1 MGYSVIT
8 SSGSG
13 SWTVPSY
20 VHKVKIMMLGAGGGG
35 GGAAAYSDGTRFR
48 SGGGGGGGACVY
60 FELDVVPGSSIS
72 YVVGAKGSTGNGSAN
87 LGLVKGGR
95 GGDGGAT
102 SCTYKDITYSVEGGH
117 GGNAGIISDS
127 VASGGEGG
135 AGGSEGTY
143 SKYIW
148 KSGGYSGGGA
158 GSSGSGYGA
167 GSVGNS
173 SYGGGGGG
181 IYSSAYNMVK
191 DVYHN
196 SPLGGQGVNVDIVE
210 HYSLMDAYLGT
221 GGAGGTAGNRS
232 GNAAAI
238 AGGYGGDGVIII
250 QYGELHAITSGSS
263 TWSTPDGVFSLL
275 GVAIIGAGGGG
286 GGSIKSKSSNNTR
299 EGGGGGGGASVL
311 YSANTYPGKQY
322 PYSVGDGGSGG
333 RGISNLN
340 TDYIT
345 GNSGEDGGDTTFMGI
360 TMPGGKG
367 GGGGYKTQSGEGEGS
382 GGAGG
387 KKGFFI
393 STGAGIGD
401 PGGSGGAG
409 WSSGSEYGAG
419 SSVQDA
425 GGGGGGIGRMAY
437 NYASGSGFT
446 PNTPSSASLAASE
459 GGKNGQY
466 GTGGGGDSGFD
477 SSGRYG
483 VGGRGGNGLILIE
496 YPLAVDTVS
505 FTISSENGIVK
516 DPRIDYSERTSVTVP
531 VPIGATYSVIKEQ
544 DDSYNGKTG
553 EVEIRYDAGVI
564 YSIPVSSDKG
574 YGNPV
579 WTSKSGTI
587 SSSTT
592 ISVTYSKNIYSGTVY
607 LGIKYKKFR
616 IRSPSDYAG
625 EYESD
630 KEILY
635 YYGDYLDVD
644 WTGGTTVET
653 ISQYVQRVYTHQ
665 DTRSEEVEY
674 VSLPS
679 QTGGDGKTMDAQN
692 SNIFP
697 DPRRSPKS
705 DSYTEYYRARIGF
718 NANGGTL
725 AAGTS
730 SFTTDWDTSQDIY
743 ADLPSH
749 PTRTNYIF
757 KGWAINNSN
766 PDPKDDPD
774 VYPNES
780 GHYFHF
786 GDVILYAIWEGI
798 DCSVTV
804 IVRNYA
810 YKLPNFPLILGYWS
824 DENEEEKAN
833 TMEISPRG
841 TSTIPV
847 KYNGRIWGEISEEY
861 YDEPRP
867 DTVYESI
874 VWNKDNN
881 AISFPYQV
889 TTTDVKIYLHLY
901 PYNVTIKFYKN
912 DGTTDVYTY
921 KGGSDGNLY
930 VYDDIDFPKYSD
942 MNLGANSTDNTKV
955 CIGWSTDASAS
966 IPDYA
971 DGYNGYVVESTSP
984 GDVTVSL
991 YAVWGEVV
999 TVYFDPYNDSNS
1011 DTVYSI
1017 KTNPATGRLISTP
1030 PTPTP
1035 PDLDWAFSGWKC
1047 TQVSYFNTPRSS
1059 SEVAAYSFRGVG
1071 TELWFFGTY
1080 TQRKYYPVVFVDNLD
1095 SPASIAKC
1103 MKNEKPVLNWSD
1115 TIKTDDGKNF
1125 NPSAKSWQPYQSSQI
1140 FEIGYSEQVKLN
1152 KIINVFYR
1160 SGAPNY
1166 SDDKDDNI
1174 HMAVS
1179 CGEYGIIDLGD
1190 IQDIS
1195 DSYSAMLT
1203 TIPIAPFG
1211 YSGTFCMDRG
1221 VQRSLSV
1228 GIVRV
1233 SPVSPDDN
1241 STDSRR
1247 WSNSK
1252 WISMLRAM
1260 TDRWQMMT
1268 DGVRLFMYV
1277 PNGKAHN
1284 VVALNSKYSLTDG
1297 HINGGTTS
1305 VNAYI
1310 SQLPLSYSSD
1320 SVHKISLSM
1329 TFRVGTIYPK
1339 PPVIKM
1345 TAVTLKVGSK
1355 TKVIQY
1361 PSNSYSALPRC
1372 PAELLDESSQI
1383 FIAWRI
1389 DTSTTLVYPGD
1400 PFIVGSNAMTL
1411 TAYYIDYNAGDCDV
1425 YTTEGS
1431 TTYTVTVGSGKT
1443 HVTICAIGGGGA
1455 GARGTSIKSIKQS
1468 QSGVT
1473 VYPLTAGGAGGGS
1486 GYLHARRISVAEG
1499 DKLYIKLGRGGQS
1512 YSASGER
1519 TVVSF
1524 DDANGKVIVSAK
1536 EGAGGTSSTVGG
1548 TGGAGYKSGG
1558 AGGYPYISKKSDYP
1572 NDVKY
1577 INSIDGSGAPG
1588 TFGLGGANDQN
1599 WAGGIS
1605 YFWGGGGGGAAPP
1618 RVGKVEGMG
1627 GSGVKLKDSSR
1638 KMDGT
1643 FGGGGGG
1650 ASAVAGSFGK
1660 GGDGYVCLI
1669 WE

>member
-1 MGYSVIT
+1 MVMKIIT
-8 SSGSG
+8 SGSG
-13 SWTVPSY
+13 SWTVPSG
-20 VHKVKIMMLGAGGGG
+20 VKTVKVTM
-35 GGAAAYSDGTRFR
+35 
-48 SGGGGGGGACVY
+48 
-60 FELDVVPGSSIS
+60 
-72 YVVGAKGSTGNGSAN
+72 
-87 LGLVKGGR
+87 
-95 GGDGGAT
+95 
-102 SCTYKDITYSVEGGH
+102 
-117 GGNAGIISDS
+117 
-127 VASGGEGG
+127 
-135 AGGSEGTY
+135 
-143 SKYIW
+143 
-148 KSGGYSGGGA
+148 
-158 GSSGSGYGA
+158 
-167 GSVGNS
+167 
-173 SYGGGGGG
+173 
-181 IYSSAYNMVK
+181 
-191 DVYHN
+191 
-196 SPLGGQGVNVDIVE
+196 
-210 HYSLMDAYLGT
+210 
-221 GGAGGTAGNRS
+221 
-232 GNAAAI
+232 
-238 AGGYGGDGVIII
+238 
-250 QYGELHAITSGSS
+250 
-263 TWSTPDGVFSLL
+263 
-275 GVAIIGAGGGG
+275 IGAGGGG
-286 GGSIKSKSSNNTR
+286 GGSAKGSDQCY
-299 EGGGGGGGASVL
+299 EGGGGGGGACTQFTMEVSSGSS
-311 YSANTYPGKQY
+311 YSYTIGTGGNGGKGKTTAVQGGGIVGEAGGDGGATTFGSYYVNGGKPGTGGLVYGSTKNN
-322 PYSVGDGGSGG
+322 GKGGAGGSGG
-333 RGISNLN
+333 SSPSTI
-340 TDYIT
+340 
-345 GNSGEDGGDTTFMGI
+345 F
-360 TMPGGKG
+360 
-367 GGGGYKTQSGEGEGS
+367 S

-387 KKGFFI
+387 
-393 STGAGIGD
+393 AGGKD
-401 PGGSGGAG
+401 GSGYGHGGS
-409 WSSGSEYGAG
+409 
-419 SSVQDA
+419 VLNA
-425 GGGGGGIGRMAY
+425 GGGGGGIGDSTIY
-437 NYASGSGFT
+437 NYATNAGYSPHT
-446 PNTPSSASLAASE
+446 DSSANASAQE
-459 GGKNGQY
+459 GGKPGYY

-477 SSGRYG
+477 SGNYG
-483 VGGRGGNGLILIE
+483 VGGKGGDGLIILV
-496 YPLAVDTVS
+496 YSLAVDTVS
-505 FTISSENGIVK
+505 FTIKSTNGIAN
-516 DPRIDYSERTSVTVP
+516 DPRNNGSESTYLTVT

-553 EVEIRYDAGVI
+553 EVEIRYDAEVI
-564 YSIPVSSDKG
+564 YSIPVSSNKG

-592 ISVTYSKNIYSGTVY
+592 VSVTYSKVTYSGTVH
-607 LGIKYKKFR
+607 LGTKYAKFR
-616 IRSPSDYAG
+616 IIYPSSYAG
-625 EYESD
+625 EYTSD
-630 KEILY
+630 KVIEY
-635 YYGDYLDVD
+635 QYQDRVDVD
-644 WTGGTTVET
+644 WTGGTTIET
-653 ISQYVQRVYTHQ
+653 VSPYVQRVYTHQ

-697 DPRRSPKS
+697 DPRSSPKP
-705 DSYTEYYRARIGF
+705 DSYTEYYRVRINF
-718 NANGGTL
+718 DANGGTL

-730 SFTTDWDTSQDIY
+730 GFISEWSTSQDIY
-743 ADLPSH
+743 ADLPPH
-749 PTRTNYIF
+749 PTRTNYAF
-757 KGWAINNSN
+757 KGWSINNSN

-774 VYPNES
+774 VYPSES

-786 GDVILYAIWEGI
+786 GDVILYAIWG
-798 DCSVTV
+798 V
-804 IVRNYA
+804 
-810 YKLPNFPLILGYWS
+810 
-824 DENEEEKAN
+824 
-833 TMEISPRG
+833 
-841 TSTIPV
+841 
-847 KYNGRIWGEISEEY
+847 
-861 YDEPRP
+861 
-867 DTVYESI
+867 
-874 VWNKDNN
+874 
-881 AISFPYQV
+881 AI
-889 TTTDVKIYLHLY
+889 
-901 PYNVTIKFYKN
+901 
-912 DGTTDVYTY
+912 
-921 KGGSDGNLY
+921 
-930 VYDDIDFPKYSD
+930 
-942 MNLGANSTDNTKV
+942 
-955 CIGWSTDASAS
+955 
-966 IPDYA
+966 
-971 DGYNGYVVESTSP
+971 
-984 GDVTVSL
+984 
-991 YAVWGEVV
+991 

-1017 KTNPATGRLISTP
+1017 KTDPVTDRLISTP

-1035 PDLDWAFSGWKC
+1035 LDLDWAFSGWKC

-1115 TIKTDDGKNF
+1115 TIKTDNGENF
-1125 NPSAKSWQPYQSSQI
+1125 NPSTKSWQPYQSSQI
-1140 FEIGYSEQVKLN
+1140 FEIGYSGQVKLN

-1160 SGAPNY
+1160 SGAPIY
-1166 SDDKDDNI
+1166 SDDNI
-1174 HMAVS
+1174 HMAIS

-1233 SPVSPDDN
+1233 SPASPDDS
-1241 STDSRR
+1241 STDSKR

-1277 PNGKAHN
+1277 PKEKAHN
-1284 VVALNSKYSLTDG
+1284 VVALDSKYSLDTDG
-1297 HINGGTTS
+1297 SINGGMTS

-1339 PPVIKM
+1339 PPVIEM

-1558 AGGYPYISKKSDYP
+1558 AGGYPYVSKKSDYP

>member
-1 MGYSVIT
+1 M
-8 SSGSG
+8 
-13 SWTVPSY
+13 
-20 VHKVKIMMLGAGGGG
+20 
-35 GGAAAYSDGTRFR
+35 
-48 SGGGGGGGACVY
+48 
-60 FELDVVPGSSIS
+60 
-72 YVVGAKGSTGNGSAN
+72 
-87 LGLVKGGR
+87 
-95 GGDGGAT
+95 
-102 SCTYKDITYSVEGGH
+102 
-117 GGNAGIISDS
+117 
-127 VASGGEGG
+127 
-135 AGGSEGTY
+135 
-143 SKYIW
+143 
-148 KSGGYSGGGA
+148 
-158 GSSGSGYGA
+158 
-167 GSVGNS
+167 
-173 SYGGGGGG
+173 
-181 IYSSAYNMVK
+181 
-191 DVYHN
+191 
-196 SPLGGQGVNVDIVE
+196 
-210 HYSLMDAYLGT
+210 
-221 GGAGGTAGNRS
+221 
-232 GNAAAI
+232 
-238 AGGYGGDGVIII
+238 
-250 QYGELHAITSGSS
+250 
-263 TWSTPDGVFSLL
+263 
-275 GVAIIGAGGGG
+275 
-286 GGSIKSKSSNNTR
+286 
-299 EGGGGGGGASVL
+299 
-311 YSANTYPGKQY
+311 
-322 PYSVGDGGSGG
+322 
-333 RGISNLN
+333 
-340 TDYIT
+340 
-345 GNSGEDGGDTTFMGI
+345 
-360 TMPGGKG
+360 
-367 GGGGYKTQSGEGEGS
+367 
-382 GGAGG
+382 
-387 KKGFFI
+387 
-393 STGAGIGD
+393 
-401 PGGSGGAG
+401 
-409 WSSGSEYGAG
+409 
-419 SSVQDA
+419 
-425 GGGGGGIGRMAY
+425 
-437 NYASGSGFT
+437 
-446 PNTPSSASLAASE
+446 
-459 GGKNGQY
+459 
-466 GTGGGGDSGFD
+466 
-477 SSGRYG
+477 
-483 VGGRGGNGLILIE
+483 
-496 YPLAVDTVS
+496 DTVS

-516 DPRIDYSERTSVTVP
+516 DPRIDNSERTSVTVS

-553 EVEIRYDAGVI
+553 EVEIRYDAEVI

-607 LGIKYKKFR
+607 LGINYKKFR
-616 IRSPSDYAG
+616 IRSPSNYAG

-644 WTGGTTVET
+644 WTGGTTIET
-653 ISQYVQRVYTHQ
+653 VSPYVQRVYTHPN
-665 DTRSEEVEY
+665 TNVEEVEY

-697 DPRRSPKS
+697 DPRKSPKPT
-705 DSYTEYYRARIGF
+705 SYTEYYRAAVSF

-730 SFTTDWDTSQDIY
+730 NFTTDWNTSQDIY

-810 YKLPNFPLILGYWS
+810 YKLQNFPLIYGYWS
-824 DENEEEKAN
+824 NENEGEKAN
-833 TMEISPRG
+833 QMEISPRG

-847 KYNGRIWGEISEEY
+847 KYNGRIWGEISNKYNGEL
-861 YDEPRP
+861 RP

-874 VWNKDNN
+874 VWDKDGK
-881 AISFPYQV
+881 AISFPYRV
-889 TTTDVKIYLHLY
+889 TTTDVKIYLVLY

-930 VYDDIDFPKYSD
+930 VYDGIDFPKYSD

-1017 KTNPATGRLISTP
+1017 KTDPATGRLISTP

-1059 SEVAAYSFRGVG
+1059 SEVAGYSFRGVG
-1071 TELWFFGTY
+1071 TELWFFGIY

-1115 TIKTDDGKNF
+1115 TIKTDDGENF

-1152 KIINVFYR
+1152 KIINVFYC

-1166 SDDKDDNI
+1166 SDDNI

-1233 SPVSPDDN
+1233 SPVSPDDS
-1241 STDSRR
+1241 STDSKR

-1277 PNGKAHN
+1277 PKEKAHN
-1284 VVALNSKYSLTDG
+1284 VVALDSKYSLTDG

-1372 PAELLDESSQI
+1372 PAGMLDESVQI
-1383 FIAWRI
+1383 FYAWKV
-1389 DTSTTLVYPGD
+1389 STTPTIQMYPGD
-1400 PFIVGSNAMTL
+1400 AFFVGLDAMTL
-1411 TAYYIDYNAGDCDV
+1411 TALYTDLKSKDCDL
-1425 YTTEGS
+1425 YTSES
-1431 TTYTVTVGSGKT
+1431 AMTYTVDAKSGKT
-1443 HVTICAIGGGGA
+1443 HVTICAVGGGGA
-1455 GARGTSIKSIKQS
+1455 GAVGTILKTISVHVHGAYIN
-1468 QSGVT
+1468 
-1473 VYPLTAGGAGGGS
+1473 PLNAGGGGGGS
-1486 GYLHARRISVAEG
+1486 GYLSSRKIPISEG
-1499 DKLYIKLGRGGQS
+1499 DKLYIELGKGGQTK
-1512 YSASGER
+1512 SASGGKTSVYLGE
-1519 TVVSF
+1519 T
-1524 DDANGKVIVSAK
+1524 NGKLIVYADG
-1536 EGAGGTSSTVGG
+1536 GAGGKSGKTGG
-1548 TGGAGYKSGG
+1548 SGGAGFKSGG
-1558 AGGYPYISKKSDYP
+1558 AGGYPFVSKESDYP
-1572 NDVKY
+1572 DKVK
-1577 INSIDGSGAPG
+1577 IIASMDGDGAPEAY
-1588 TFGLGGANDQN
+1588 GLGGASSTYD
-1599 WAGGIS
+1599 AASVHYIRGGA
-1605 YFWGGGGGGAAPP
+1605 GGGGAPP
-1618 RVGKVEGMG
+1618 RVGTAEGMG
-1627 GSGVKLKDSSR
+1627 GSGLELKDSSR
-1638 KMDGT
+1638 SVDGT
-1643 FGGGGGG
+1643 LGGGGGG
-1650 ASAVAGSFGK
+1650 TWGTGDGFGK
-1660 GGDGYVCLI
+1660 GGDGYVCLF

>member
-1 MGYSVIT
+1 MVMKIIT
-8 SSGSG
+8 SGSG
-13 SWTVPSY
+13 SWTVPNG
-20 VHKVKIMMLGAGGGG
+20 VTTLKVTL
-35 GGAAAYSDGTRFR
+35 
-48 SGGGGGGGACVY
+48 
-60 FELDVVPGSSIS
+60 
-72 YVVGAKGSTGNGSAN
+72 
-87 LGLVKGGR
+87 
-95 GGDGGAT
+95 
-102 SCTYKDITYSVEGGH
+102 
-117 GGNAGIISDS
+117 
-127 VASGGEGG
+127 
-135 AGGSEGTY
+135 
-143 SKYIW
+143 
-148 KSGGYSGGGA
+148 
-158 GSSGSGYGA
+158 
-167 GSVGNS
+167 
-173 SYGGGGGG
+173 
-181 IYSSAYNMVK
+181 
-191 DVYHN
+191 
-196 SPLGGQGVNVDIVE
+196 
-210 HYSLMDAYLGT
+210 
-221 GGAGGTAGNRS
+221 
-232 GNAAAI
+232 
-238 AGGYGGDGVIII
+238 
-250 QYGELHAITSGSS
+250 
-263 TWSTPDGVFSLL
+263 
-275 GVAIIGAGGGG
+275 IGAGGGG
-286 GGSIKSKSSNNTR
+286 GGSAKGSDQCY
-299 EGGGGGGGASVL
+299 EGGGGGGGACTQFTMEVSSGSS
-311 YSANTYPGKQY
+311 YSYTIGTGGNGGKGKTTAVQGGGIVGEAGGDGGATTFGSYYVNGGKPGTGGLVYGSTKNN
-322 PYSVGDGGSGG
+322 GKGGAGGSGG
-333 RGISNLN
+333 SSPSTI
-340 TDYIT
+340 
-345 GNSGEDGGDTTFMGI
+345 F
-360 TMPGGKG
+360 
-367 GGGGYKTQSGEGEGS
+367 S

-387 KKGFFI
+387 
-393 STGAGIGD
+393 AGGKD
-401 PGGSGGAG
+401 GSGYGHGGS
-409 WSSGSEYGAG
+409 
-419 SSVQDA
+419 VLNA
-425 GGGGGGIGRMAY
+425 GGGGGGIGDSTIY
-437 NYASGSGFT
+437 NYATNAGYSPHT
-446 PNTPSSASLAASE
+446 DSSANASAQE
-459 GGKNGQY
+459 GGKPGHY

-477 SSGRYG
+477 SGNYG
-483 VGGRGGNGLILIE
+483 VGGKGGDGLIILQ
-496 YPLAVDTVS
+496 YSLAVDTVS
-505 FTISSENGIVK
+505 FTIKSTNGIAK
-516 DPRIDYSERTSVTVP
+516 DPRNNNSESTYLTVT
-531 VPIGATYSVIKEQ
+531 VPIGARYSVIKEQ

-553 EVEIRYDAGVI
+553 EVEIRYDTEVI

-607 LGIKYKKFR
+607 LGINYKKFR

-635 YYGDYLDVD
+635 YYGDYLDID
-644 WTGGTTVET
+644 WTGGTTIET
-653 ISQYVQRVYTHQ
+653 VSPYVQRVYTHP

-697 DPRRSPKS
+697 DPRKSPKPT
-705 DSYTEYYRARIGF
+705 SYTEYYRAAVSF

-730 SFTTDWDTSQDIY
+730 NFTTDWNTSQDIY

-766 PDPKDDPD
+766 PDSEDDPD

-786 GDVILYAIWEGI
+786 GIVNLYAIWEGI
-798 DCSVTV
+798 DCPVTV

-810 YKLPNFPLILGYWS
+810 YKLQNFPLIYGYWS
-824 DENEEEKAN
+824 KENGGEKAN
-833 TMEISPRG
+833 QMEIAPRG

-847 KYNGRIWGEISEEY
+847 KYSGSIWGEISEEY

-874 VWNKDNN
+874 VWDKDGK

-889 TTTDVKIYLHLY
+889 TTTDVKIYLQLY

-1059 SEVAAYSFRGVG
+1059 SEVAGYSFRGVG
-1071 TELWFFGTY
+1071 TELWFFGIY
-1080 TQRKYYPVVFVDNLD
+1080 TQRKYYPVVFVDNFD

-1115 TIKTDDGKNF
+1115 TIKTDNGENF

-1140 FEIGYSEQVKLN
+1140 FEAGYSEQVKLN

-1160 SGAPNY
+1160 SGAPIY
-1166 SDDKDDNI
+1166 SDDNI
-1174 HMAVS
+1174 HMAIS

-1241 STDSRR
+1241 STDSRK

-1277 PNGKAHN
+1277 PKGKAHN

-1297 HINGGTTS
+1297 HINGGMTS

-1339 PPVIKM
+1339 PPVIEM

-1355 TKVIQY
+1355 TKVIRY

>member
-1 MGYSVIT
+1 MGYIVIT

-35 GGAAAYSDGTRFR
+35 GGAAALTDNTSFN
-48 SGGGGGGGACVY
+48 SGGGGGGGASVY
-60 FELDVVPGSSIS
+60 FEWDVTPGSSIS
-72 YVVGAKGSTGNGSAN
+72 YVIGSGGTGGS
-87 LGLVKGGR
+87 GLVGGSP
-95 GGDGGAT
+95 GPVSGSNGKDGGAT
-102 SCTYKDITYSVEGGH
+102 SCTYKGTTYSAEGGR
-117 GGNAGIISDS
+117 GGGGATALSG
-127 VASGGEGG
+127 SGGSGG
-135 AGGSEGTY
+135 AGGAGASESTY
-143 SKYIW
+143 SKYNW

-167 GSVGNS
+167 GSVGNGS
-173 SYGGGGGG
+173 CGGGGGG

-191 DVYHN
+191 DVYHK
-196 SPLGGQGVNVDIVE
+196 SPLGGQGVRIDIE
-210 HYSLMDAYLGT
+210 GDAHYQFMDGYLGT
-221 GGAGGTAGNRS
+221 GGAGGPAGFKS
-232 GNAAAI
+232 GNITAI
-238 AGGYGGDGVIII
+238 AGGDGGNGVIII
-250 QYGELHAITSGSS
+250 QYSELHAIKSGSG
-263 TWSTPDGVFSLL
+263 TWSTPDGVFRLL
-275 GVAIIGAGGGG
+275 NVAIIGAGGGG
-286 GGSIKSKSSNNTR
+286 GGSIKSKSSDNTR
-299 EGGGGGGGASVL
+299 EGGGGGGGGSVL
-311 YSANTYPGKQY
+311 YSANTYPGKSWS
-322 PYSVGDGGSGG
+322 YSVGSGGSGG

-345 GNSGEDGGDTTFMGI
+345 GNPGGDGGETTFMGN
-360 TMPGGKG
+360 TMSGGKG
-367 GGGGYKTQSGEGEGS
+367 GGAGYKTQSGEGEGS

-387 KKGFFI
+387 AANSSLG
-393 STGAGIGD
+393 SPS

-409 WSSGSEYGAG
+409 WRSGSGYGAG
-419 SSVQDA
+419 SSVQNA
-425 GGGGGGIGRMAY
+425 GGGGGGIGNAAAH
-437 NYASGSGFT
+437 NFASGEGYT
-446 PNTPSSASLAASE
+446 PNTPSSTSIDASD

-477 SSGRYG
+477 SSGKYG
-483 VGGRGGNGLILIE
+483 VGGRGGDGLILIE

-505 FTISSENGIVK
+505 FTIKSTNGIAN
-516 DPRIDYSERTSVTVP
+516 DPRNNGSESTYLTVTA
-531 VPIGATYSVIKEQ
+531 PIGATYAVVDEYDTPQGGRDGYVKVTYDEQ
-544 DDSYNGKTG
+544 T
-553 EVEIRYDAGVI
+553 I
-564 YSIPVSSDKG
+564 YMIPVSSNIG
-574 YGNPV
+574 YGNPD

-592 ISVTYSKNIYSGTVY
+592 VSVTYSKVTYSGTVH
-607 LGIKYKKFR
+607 LGTKYAKFR
-616 IRSPSDYAG
+616 IIYPSSYAG
-625 EYESD
+625 EYTSD
-630 KEILY
+630 KVIEY
-635 YYGDYLDVD
+635 QYQDRVDVD
-644 WTGGTTVET
+644 WTGGTTIET
-653 ISQYVQRVYTHQ
+653 VSPYVQRVYTHP
-665 DTRSEEVEY
+665 DTSIEEAY
-674 VSLPS
+674 YSPLYS
-679 QTGGDGKTMDAQN
+679 QTEGDGKYMDAF
-692 SNIFP
+692 SCDIYP
-697 DPRRSPKS
+697 YPRESPKPT
-705 DSYTEYYRARIGF
+705 SYTEYYRAAVSF

-847 KYNGRIWGEISEEY
+847 KYNGRIWGEISDEY

-942 MNLGANSTDNTKV
+942 MNLGPNSTDNTKV

-1035 PDLDWAFSGWKC
+1035 LDLDWAFSGWKC

-1071 TELWFFGTY
+1071 TELWFFGIY
-1080 TQRKYYPVVFVDNLD
+1080 TQHKYYPVVFVDNLD

-1115 TIKTDDGKNF
+1115 TIKTDNGENF

-1140 FEIGYSEQVKLN
+1140 FEIGYSKQVKLN

-1160 SGAPNY
+1160 SGAPIY
-1166 SDDKDDNI
+1166 SDDNI
-1174 HMAVS
+1174 HMAIS

-1203 TIPIAPFG
+1203 TISIAPFG

-1233 SPVSPDDN
+1233 SPVSPDDH

-1252 WISMLRAM
+1252 WISMLKAM

-1277 PNGKAHN
+1277 PKEKAHN
-1284 VVALNSKYSLTDG
+1284 VVALDSKYSLDTDG
-1297 HINGGTTS
+1297 SINGGMTS

>member
-1 MGYSVIT
+1 MGRVVFT
-8 SSGSG
+8 SGSG
-13 SWTVPSY
+13 EWTTPS
-20 VHKVKIMMLGAGGGG
+20 
-35 GGAAAYSDGTRFR
+35 
-48 SGGGGGGGACVY
+48 
-60 FELDVVPGSSIS
+60 
-72 YVVGAKGSTGNGSAN
+72 
-87 LGLVKGGR
+87 
-95 GGDGGAT
+95 
-102 SCTYKDITYSVEGGH
+102 
-117 GGNAGIISDS
+117 
-127 VASGGEGG
+127 
-135 AGGSEGTY
+135 GTY
-143 SKYIW
+143 DLT
-148 KSGGYSGGGA
+148 
-158 GSSGSGYGA
+158 
-167 GSVGNS
+167 VT
-173 SYGGGGGG
+173 
-181 IYSSAYNMVK
+181 
-191 DVYHN
+191 
-196 SPLGGQGVNVDIVE
+196 L
-210 HYSLMDAYLGT
+210 
-221 GGAGGTAGNRS
+221 
-232 GNAAAI
+232 
-238 AGGYGGDGVIII
+238 
-250 QYGELHAITSGSS
+250 
-263 TWSTPDGVFSLL
+263 
-275 GVAIIGAGGGG
+275 IGAGGGG
-286 GGSIKSKSSNNTR
+286 GGSAIR
-299 EGGGGGGGASVL
+299 EANKVVGGGGGGGGACTKFSITT
-311 YSANTYPGKQY
+311 SPGLTWS
-322 PYSVGDGGSGG
+322 YSVGVGGSGG
-333 RGISNLN
+333 TAAAN
-340 TDYIT
+340 
-345 GNSGEDGGDTTFMGI
+345 DGGNGAVVGNPGSNGGETLFGI
-360 TMPGGKG
+360 YKVSGGSPGSGGAEALPIIHDAIGGEGGKG
-367 GGGGYKTQSGEGEGS
+367 GKSPSTIYD
-382 GGAGG
+382 GG
-387 KKGFFI
+387 KGGNLGKAGVGL
-393 STGAGIGD
+393 GAAI
-401 PGGSGGAG
+401 PTSGTYP
-409 WSSGSEYGAG
+409 SE
-419 SSVQDA
+419 A
-425 GGGGGGIGRMAY
+425 GGGGGGLG
-437 NYASGSGFT
+437 
-446 PNTPSSASLAASE
+446 SSANTIYSYVKNLGYEPKTYAPTSNSGAE
-459 GGKNGQY
+459 GGKPGSY
-466 GTGGGGDSGFD
+466 GTGGCGAQGYMN
-477 SSGRYG
+477 GRYG
-483 VGGRGGNGLILIE
+483 TGGKGGDGLIVIE
-496 YPLAVDTVS
+496 YEPIESVRFTVRP
-505 FTISSENGIVK
+505 TNCQV
-516 DPRIDYSERTSVTVP
+516 
-531 VPIGATYSVIKEQ
+531 
-544 DDSYNGKTG
+544 G
-553 EVEIRYDAGVI
+553 E
-564 YSIPVSSDKG
+564 
-574 YGNPV
+574 
-579 WTSKSGTI
+579 SGTI
-587 SSSTT
+587 ASTRDVVLDVPKGTEYTVSSVTGQDDIRYKIAISHPTVSYFEDIYVLAMEGYEVEPISPSSATLNSNTVLNVNGYLATYTGTIYKNKYPNFKVNLRYSGFVEYTSNSTSFSYKMGDRIDVDWGPGYAT
-592 ISVTYSKNIYSGTVY
+592 YEVEDQYHRRKNIHGGTNKQSIKYYKKTQFDIEISDSGDANNLMGYNCVVNPDPKDPPLSSVVDEYRVSVTY
-607 LGIKYKKFR
+607 
-616 IRSPSDYAG
+616 
-625 EYESD
+625 
-630 KEILY
+630 
-635 YYGDYLDVD
+635 
-644 WTGGTTVET
+644 
-653 ISQYVQRVYTHQ
+653 
-665 DTRSEEVEY
+665 
-674 VSLPS
+674 
-679 QTGGDGKTMDAQN
+679 
-692 SNIFP
+692 
-697 DPRRSPKS
+697 DP
-705 DSYTEYYRARIGF
+705 
-718 NANGGTL
+718 NGGTL
-725 AAGTS
+725 PSGTNIVNTEWS
-730 SFTTDWDTSQDIY
+730 TSEYVSIE
-743 ADLPSH
+743 LPPH
-749 PTRTNYIF
+749 PVKNNYIF
-757 KGWAINNSN
+757 KGWIKDNST
-766 PDPKDDPD
+766 PTAEDDPD
-774 VYPNES
+774 IYPWES
-780 GHYFHF
+780 HHSFRYGMNRM
-786 GDVILYAIWEGI
+786 YAIWEGI

-841 TSTIPV
+841 TSKIPV
-847 KYNGRIWGEISEEY
+847 KYNGRIWGEISNKYNGEL
-861 YDEPRP
+861 RP

-874 VWNKDNN
+874 VWDKDGK

-889 TTTDVKIYLHLY
+889 TTTDVKIYLQLY

-1059 SEVAAYSFRGVG
+1059 SEVAGYSFRGVG
-1071 TELWFFGTY
+1071 TELWFFGIY
-1080 TQRKYYPVVFVDNLD
+1080 TQRKYYPVVFVDNFD

-1115 TIKTDDGKNF
+1115 TIKTDNGENF

-1140 FEIGYSEQVKLN
+1140 FEAGYSEQVKLN

-1160 SGAPNY
+1160 SGAPIY
-1166 SDDKDDNI
+1166 SDDNI
-1174 HMAVS
+1174 HMAIS

-1241 STDSRR
+1241 STDSRK

-1277 PNGKAHN
+1277 PKGKAHN

-1297 HINGGTTS
+1297 HINGGMTS

-1339 PPVIKM
+1339 PPVIEM

-1355 TKVIQY
+1355 TKVIRY

>member
-1 MGYSVIT
+1 MGYKVIT

-48 SGGGGGGGACVY
+48 SGGGGGGGACVH
-60 FELDVVPGSSIS
+60 FELDVAPGSSIS
-72 YVVGAKGSTGNGSAN
+72 YVVGAKGSGGNYSVN
-87 LGLVKGGR
+87 SGLVKGGR
-95 GGDGGAT
+95 GRDGGTT
-102 SCTYKDITYSVEGGH
+102 SCTYNGITYSVEGGR
-117 GGNAGIISDS
+117 GGNAGVISDDGI
-127 VASGGEGG
+127 SGGEGG

-143 SKYIW
+143 SKYSW

-173 SYGGGGGG
+173 SCGGGGGG
-181 IYSSAYNMVK
+181 IYSNAYNMVK
-191 DVYHN
+191 DAYHK
-196 SPLGGQGVNVDIVE
+196 SPLGGQGIIADVE
-210 HYSLMDAYLGT
+210 SDTYYGFMDGYLGT
-221 GGAGGTAGNRS
+221 GGAGGTAGLRS
-232 GNAAAI
+232 GNVTAV
-238 AGGYGGDGVIII
+238 AGGDGGNGVIII
-250 QYGELHAITSGSS
+250 QYSELHAIKSGSG
-263 TWSTPDGVFSLL
+263 TWSTPSGVFRLL
-275 GVAIIGAGGGG
+275 NVAIIGAGGGG
-286 GGSIKSKSSNNTR
+286 GGSIKSKSSDNTR
-299 EGGGGGGGASVL
+299 EGGGGGGGGSVL
-311 YSANTYPGKQY
+311 YSANTYPGKSWS
-322 PYSVGDGGSGG
+322 YSVGSGGSGG

-345 GNSGEDGGDTTFMGI
+345 GNPGGDGGDTKFMDN
-360 TMPGGKG
+360 TMSGGKG
-367 GGGGYKTQSGEGEGS
+367 GGAGYKTQSGEGDGS

-387 KKGFFI
+387 AANSSLGFP
-393 STGAGIGD
+393 S

-409 WSSGSEYGAG
+409 WSSGSGYGAG
-419 SSVQDA
+419 SSVQNA
-425 GGGGGGIGRMAY
+425 GGGGGGIGSAAAH
-437 NYASGSGFT
+437 NFASGEGYT
-446 PNTPSSASLAASE
+446 PNTPSSTSIDASE
-459 GGKNGQY
+459 GGKPGHY

-477 SSGRYG
+477 SSGKYG
-483 VGGRGGNGLILIE
+483 VGGRGGDGLILIE

-505 FTISSENGIVK
+505 FTIKSTNGIAN
-516 DPRIDYSERTSVTVP
+516 DPRNNGSESTYLTVT
-531 VPIGATYSVIKEQ
+531 VPIGATYAVVDE
-544 DDSYNGKTG
+544 
-553 EVEIRYDAGVI
+553 YDTSQGGRAGYVKVTYDGQTI
-564 YSIPVSSDKG
+564 YMIPVSSNIG

-592 ISVTYSKNIYSGTVY
+592 VSVTYSKVTYSGTVH
-607 LGIKYKKFR
+607 LGTKYAKFR
-616 IRSPSDYAG
+616 IIYPSSYAG
-625 EYESD
+625 EYTSD
-630 KEILY
+630 KVIEY
-635 YYGDYLDVD
+635 QYQDRVDVD
-644 WTGGTTVET
+644 WTGGTTIET
-653 ISQYVQRVYTHQ
+653 VSPYVQRVYTHPN
-665 DTRSEEVEY
+665 TNVEEAY
-674 VSLPS
+674 YSPLYS
-679 QTGGDGKTMDAQN
+679 QTEGDGKYMDAF
-692 SNIFP
+692 SCDIYP
-697 DPRRSPKS
+697 YPRESPKPT
-705 DSYTEYYRARIGF
+705 SYTEYYRARINF
-718 NANGGTL
+718 DANGGTL

-730 SFTTDWDTSQDIY
+730 GFISEWSPSQDIY
-743 ADLPSH
+743 VDLPSH
-749 PTRTNYIF
+749 PTRTNYAF
-757 KGWAINNSN
+757 KGWSINNNN

-774 VYPNES
+774 VYPSES
-780 GHYFHF
+780 GHYIHF
-786 GDVILYAIWEGI
+786 GDVILYAIWGQ
-798 DCSVTV
+798 
-804 IVRNYA
+804 
-810 YKLPNFPLILGYWS
+810 
-824 DENEEEKAN
+824 
-833 TMEISPRG
+833 
-841 TSTIPV
+841 
-847 KYNGRIWGEISEEY
+847 
-861 YDEPRP
+861 
-867 DTVYESI
+867 
-874 VWNKDNN
+874 
-881 AISFPYQV
+881 AI
-889 TTTDVKIYLHLY
+889 
-901 PYNVTIKFYKN
+901 
-912 DGTTDVYTY
+912 
-921 KGGSDGNLY
+921 
-930 VYDDIDFPKYSD
+930 
-942 MNLGANSTDNTKV
+942 
-955 CIGWSTDASAS
+955 
-966 IPDYA
+966 
-971 DGYNGYVVESTSP
+971 
-984 GDVTVSL
+984 
-991 YAVWGEVV
+991 

-1017 KTNPATGRLISTP
+1017 KTDPVTDRLISTP

-1035 PDLDWAFSGWKC
+1035 LDLDWAFSGWKC

-1115 TIKTDDGKNF
+1115 TIKTDDGENF
-1125 NPSAKSWQPYQSSQI
+1125 DPSAKSWQPYQSSQI
-1140 FEIGYSEQVKLN
+1140 FEAGYSEQVKLN

-1166 SDDKDDNI
+1166 SDDNI

-1277 PNGKAHN
+1277 PKEKAHN
-1284 VVALNSKYSLTDG
+1284 VVALDSKYSLDADG
-1297 HINGGTTS
+1297 FINGGMTS

-1339 PPVIKM
+1339 PPVIEM

-1355 TKVIQY
+1355 TKVIRY

>member
-1 MGYSVIT
+1 MVMKIIT
-8 SSGSG
+8 SGSG
-13 SWTVPSY
+13 SWTVPSG
-20 VHKVKIMMLGAGGGG
+20 VKTVKVTM
-35 GGAAAYSDGTRFR
+35 
-48 SGGGGGGGACVY
+48 
-60 FELDVVPGSSIS
+60 
-72 YVVGAKGSTGNGSAN
+72 
-87 LGLVKGGR
+87 
-95 GGDGGAT
+95 
-102 SCTYKDITYSVEGGH
+102 
-117 GGNAGIISDS
+117 
-127 VASGGEGG
+127 
-135 AGGSEGTY
+135 
-143 SKYIW
+143 
-148 KSGGYSGGGA
+148 
-158 GSSGSGYGA
+158 
-167 GSVGNS
+167 
-173 SYGGGGGG
+173 
-181 IYSSAYNMVK
+181 
-191 DVYHN
+191 
-196 SPLGGQGVNVDIVE
+196 
-210 HYSLMDAYLGT
+210 
-221 GGAGGTAGNRS
+221 
-232 GNAAAI
+232 
-238 AGGYGGDGVIII
+238 
-250 QYGELHAITSGSS
+250 
-263 TWSTPDGVFSLL
+263 
-275 GVAIIGAGGGG
+275 IGAGGGG
-286 GGSIKSKSSNNTR
+286 GGSAKGSDQCY
-299 EGGGGGGGASVL
+299 EGGGGGGGACTQFTMEVSSGSS
-311 YSANTYPGKQY
+311 YSYTIGTGGNGGKGKTTAVQGGGIVGEPG
-322 PYSVGDGGSGG
+322 GDGGATTFGSYYVNGGKPGTGGLVYGSTKNNGKGGAGGSGG
-333 RGISNLN
+333 SSPSTI
-340 TDYIT
+340 
-345 GNSGEDGGDTTFMGI
+345 F
-360 TMPGGKG
+360 
-367 GGGGYKTQSGEGEGS
+367 S

-387 KKGFFI
+387 
-393 STGAGIGD
+393 AGGKD
-401 PGGSGGAG
+401 GSGYGHGGS
-409 WSSGSEYGAG
+409 
-419 SSVQDA
+419 VLNA
-425 GGGGGGIGRMAY
+425 GGGGGGIGDSTIY
-437 NYASGSGFT
+437 NYATNAGYSPHT
-446 PNTPSSASLAASE
+446 DSSANASAQE
-459 GGKNGQY
+459 GGKPGHY

-477 SSGRYG
+477 SGNYG
-483 VGGRGGNGLILIE
+483 VGGKGGDGLIILQ
-496 YPLAVDTVS
+496 YSLAVDTVS
-505 FTISSENGIVK
+505 FTIKSTNGIAK
-516 DPRIDYSERTSVTVP
+516 DPRNNNSESTYLTVT
-531 VPIGATYSVIKEQ
+531 VPIGARYSVIKEQ

-553 EVEIRYDAGVI
+553 EVEIRYDTEVI

-607 LGIKYKKFR
+607 LGINYKKFR

-635 YYGDYLDVD
+635 YYGDHLDVD
-644 WTGGTTVET
+644 WTGGTTIET
-653 ISQYVQRVYTHQ
+653 VSPYVQRVYTHP

-697 DPRRSPKS
+697 DPRKSPKPT
-705 DSYTEYYRARIGF
+705 SYTEYYRAAVSF

-730 SFTTDWDTSQDIY
+730 NFTTDWNTSQYIS
-743 ADLPSH
+743 ADLPSN

-766 PDPKDDPD
+766 PDSEDDPD
-774 VYPNES
+774 VYPGES
-780 GHYFHF
+780 THSFYF
-786 GDVILYAIWEGI
+786 GIVNLYAIWEGI
-798 DCSVTV
+798 DCPVTV

-810 YKLPNFPLILGYWS
+810 YKLQNFPLIYGYWS
-824 DENEEEKAN
+824 KENGGEKAN
-833 TMEISPRG
+833 QMEIAPRG
-841 TSTIPV
+841 TSIIPV
-847 KYNGRIWGEISEEY
+847 KYSGSIWGEISEEY

-867 DTVYESI
+867 DTVYKSI

-1035 PDLDWAFSGWKC
+1035 LDLDWAFGGWKC

-1071 TELWFFGTY
+1071 TELWFFGVY
-1080 TQRKYYPVVFVDNLD
+1080 TQRKYYPVVFVDKLN

-1140 FEIGYSEQVKLN
+1140 FEAGYSKQVKLN
-1152 KIINVFYR
+1152 KIINVFYC

-1166 SDDKDDNI
+1166 SDDNI

-1241 STDSRR
+1241 NKDSRR

-1277 PNGKAHN
+1277 PKGKAHN

-1320 SVHKISLSM
+1320 SVHKISLSI

-1455 GARGTSIKSIKQS
+1455 GARGTSIKSIEQS

-1473 VYPLTAGGAGGGS
+1473 IYPLTAGGAGGGS

>member
-1 MGYSVIT
+1 MGYEVIT

-35 GGAAAYSDGTRFR
+35 GGAAALTDNSAFN
-48 SGGGGGGGACVY
+48 SGGGGGGGASVY
-60 FELDVVPGSSIS
+60 FEWDVTPGSSIS
-72 YVVGAKGSTGNGSAN
+72 YVIGSGGAGGSGLVGSAPGPVSGSN
-87 LGLVKGGR
+87 GK
-95 GGDGGAT
+95 DGGAT
-102 SCTYKDITYSVEGGH
+102 SCTYKGTTYSAEGGR
-117 GGNAGIISDS
+117 GG
-127 VASGGEGG
+127 GGATALSRGGGSGG
-135 AGGSEGTY
+135 AGGAGASESTY
-143 SKYIW
+143 SKCNW

-167 GSVGNS
+167 GSVRNGS
-173 SYGGGGGG
+173 CGGGGGG

-191 DVYHN
+191 DVYHK
-196 SPLGGQGVNVDIVE
+196 SPLGGQGVRVSIEGDA
-210 HYSLMDAYLGT
+210 HYQFMEGYLGT
-221 GGAGGTAGNRS
+221 GGAGGTAGFKS
-232 GNAAAI
+232 GNITAI
-238 AGGYGGDGVIII
+238 AGGDGGNGVIII
-250 QYGELHAITSGSS
+250 QYSELHAIKSGSG
-263 TWSTPDGVFSLL
+263 TWSTPSGVFRLL
-275 GVAIIGAGGGG
+275 KVAIIGAGGGG
-286 GGSIKSKSSNNTR
+286 GGSIKSRLSDNTR
-299 EGGGGGGGASVL
+299 EGGGGGGGGSVL
-311 YSANTYPGKQY
+311 YSANTYPGKSWS
-322 PYSVGDGGSGG
+322 YSVGSGGSGG

-345 GNSGEDGGDTTFMGI
+345 GNPGGDGGDTKFMDNI
-360 TMPGGKG
+360 MSGGKG
-367 GGGGYKTQSGEGEGS
+367 GGAGYKTQSGEGDGS

-387 KKGFFI
+387 AANSSLGYP
-393 STGAGIGD
+393 S

-409 WSSGSEYGAG
+409 GRSGSGYGAG
-419 SSVQDA
+419 SSIQNA
-425 GGGGGGIGRMAY
+425 GGGGGGIGNAAAY
-437 NYASGSGFT
+437 YFASDERYT
-446 PNTPSSASLAASE
+446 PNTPSSKSIDASD
-459 GGKNGQY
+459 GGKNGRY

-477 SSGRYG
+477 SSGKYG
-483 VGGRGGNGLILIE
+483 VGGRGGDGLILIE

-505 FTISSENGIVK
+505 FTINSKNGIVK
-516 DPRIDYSERTSVTVP
+516 DPRLDNSERTSVTVL

-553 EVEIRYDAGVI
+553 EVEIRYDEGVI

-592 ISVTYSKNIYSGTVY
+592 ISVTYSKSIYSGTVY

-635 YYGDYLDVD
+635 YYRDYLDVD
-644 WTGGTTVET
+644 WTGGTTIET
-653 ISQYVQRVYTHQ
+653 VSPYVQRVYTHP

-697 DPRRSPKS
+697 DPRRSPKP
-705 DSYTEYYRARIGF
+705 DSYTEYYRARINF
-718 NANGGTL
+718 DANGGTL

-766 PDPKDDPD
+766 PDPEYDPD

-804 IVRNYA
+804 SVINFAGR
-810 YKLPNFPLILGYWS
+810 LQNFPLIYGYWS
-824 DENEEEKAN
+824 NENEGEKAN
-833 TMEISPRG
+833 QMEIAPRG
-841 TSTIPV
+841 TSIIPV

-867 DTVYESI
+867 DTVYKSI
-874 VWNKDNN
+874 VWKRNDNV
-881 AISFPYQV
+881 ISFPQSI
-889 TTTDVKIYLHLY
+889 TATDITLKLYLY
-901 PYNVTIKFYKN
+901 PYGVTIKFYKN
-912 DGTTDVYTY
+912 DGTSSVCTLSA
-921 KGGSDGNLY
+921 GLQGNWY
-930 VYDDIDFPKYSD
+930 VYNDINFPKYAH

-955 CIGWSTDASAS
+955 CIGWSTDANAS
-966 IPDYA
+966 VPDYA

-1011 DTVYSI
+1011 NTVYSI

-1035 PDLDWAFSGWKC
+1035 LDLDWAFSGWKC

-1071 TELWFFGTY
+1071 TELWFFGVY
-1080 TQRKYYPVVFVDNLD
+1080 MQRKYYPVVFVDNLD

-1140 FEIGYSEQVKLN
+1140 FEAGYSKQVKLN
-1152 KIINVFYR
+1152 KIINVFYC

-1166 SDDKDDNI
+1166 SDDNI

-1233 SPVSPDDN
+1233 SPVSPDDS

-1297 HINGGTTS
+1297 HINGGMTS

-1339 PPVIKM
+1339 PPEIKM

-1361 PSNSYSALPRC
+1361 PSKSYSALPRC
-1372 PAELLDESSQI
+1372 PAGMLDESVQI
-1383 FIAWRI
+1383 FYAWKV
-1389 DTSTTLVYPGD
+1389 STTPTIQMYPGD
-1400 PFIVGSNAMTL
+1400 AFFVDLDAMTL
-1411 TAYYIDYNAGDCDV
+1411 TALYTDLKSKDCDL
-1425 YTTEGS
+1425 YTSES
-1431 TTYTVTVGSGKT
+1431 AMTYTVNAKSGKT
-1443 HVTICAIGGGGA
+1443 HVTICAVGGGGA
-1455 GARGTSIKSIKQS
+1455 GAVGTILK
-1468 QSGVT
+1468 T
-1473 VYPLTAGGAGGGS
+1473 VRVHVHGGYINPLNAGGGGGGS
-1486 GYLHARRISVAEG
+1486 GYLSSRKIPISEG
-1499 DKLYIKLGRGGQS
+1499 DKLYIKLGKGGQTKG
-1512 YSASGER
+1512 ASGER
-1519 TVVSF
+1519 TSVYLGET
-1524 DDANGKVIVSAK
+1524 NGKLIVYADG
-1536 EGAGGTSSTVGG
+1536 GAGGKSGKTGG
-1548 TGGAGYKSGG
+1548 SGGAGFKSGG
-1558 AGGYPYISKKSDYP
+1558 AGGYPFVSKETDYP
-1572 NDVKY
+1572 NNVK
-1577 INSIDGSGAPG
+1577 IIASMDGDGAPEAY
-1588 TFGLGGANDQN
+1588 GLGGVSSTDDVASVHYIR
-1599 WAGGIS
+1599 GGA
-1605 YFWGGGGGGAAPP
+1605 GGGGAPP
-1618 RVGKVEGMG
+1618 RVGTAEGMG
-1627 GSGVKLKDSSR
+1627 GSGLELRDSSR
-1638 KMDGT
+1638 SVDGT
-1643 FGGGGGG
+1643 LGGGGGG
-1650 ASAVAGSFGK
+1650 TWGTGNGFGK
-1660 GGDGYVCLI
+1660 GGDGYVCLF

>member
-1 MGYSVIT
+1 MVMKIIT
-8 SSGSG
+8 SGSG
-13 SWTVPSY
+13 SWTVPSG
-20 VHKVKIMMLGAGGGG
+20 VKTVKVTM
-35 GGAAAYSDGTRFR
+35 
-48 SGGGGGGGACVY
+48 
-60 FELDVVPGSSIS
+60 
-72 YVVGAKGSTGNGSAN
+72 
-87 LGLVKGGR
+87 
-95 GGDGGAT
+95 
-102 SCTYKDITYSVEGGH
+102 
-117 GGNAGIISDS
+117 
-127 VASGGEGG
+127 
-135 AGGSEGTY
+135 
-143 SKYIW
+143 
-148 KSGGYSGGGA
+148 
-158 GSSGSGYGA
+158 
-167 GSVGNS
+167 
-173 SYGGGGGG
+173 
-181 IYSSAYNMVK
+181 
-191 DVYHN
+191 
-196 SPLGGQGVNVDIVE
+196 
-210 HYSLMDAYLGT
+210 
-221 GGAGGTAGNRS
+221 
-232 GNAAAI
+232 
-238 AGGYGGDGVIII
+238 
-250 QYGELHAITSGSS
+250 
-263 TWSTPDGVFSLL
+263 
-275 GVAIIGAGGGG
+275 IGAGGGG
-286 GGSIKSKSSNNTR
+286 GGSAKGSDQCY
-299 EGGGGGGGASVL
+299 EGGGGGGGACTQFTMEVSSGSS
-311 YSANTYPGKQY
+311 YSYTIGTGGNGGKGKTTAVQGGGIVGEAGGDGGATTFGSYYVNGGKPGTGGLVYGSTKNN
-322 PYSVGDGGSGG
+322 GKGGAGGSGG
-333 RGISNLN
+333 SSPSTI
-340 TDYIT
+340 
-345 GNSGEDGGDTTFMGI
+345 F
-360 TMPGGKG
+360 
-367 GGGGYKTQSGEGEGS
+367 S

-387 KKGFFI
+387 
-393 STGAGIGD
+393 AGGKD
-401 PGGSGGAG
+401 GSGYGHGGS
-409 WSSGSEYGAG
+409 
-419 SSVQDA
+419 VLNA
-425 GGGGGGIGRMAY
+425 GGGGGGIGDSTIY
-437 NYASGSGFT
+437 NYATNAGYSPHT
-446 PNTPSSASLAASE
+446 DSSANASAQE
-459 GGKNGQY
+459 GGKPGHY

-477 SSGRYG
+477 SGNYG
-483 VGGRGGNGLILIE
+483 VGGKGGDGLIILQ
-496 YPLAVDTVS
+496 YSLAVDTVS
-505 FTISSENGIVK
+505 FTIKSTNGIAK
-516 DPRIDYSERTSVTVP
+516 DPRNNNSESTYLTVT
-531 VPIGATYSVIKEQ
+531 VPIGARYSVIKEQ

-553 EVEIRYDAGVI
+553 EVEIRYDAEVI
-564 YSIPVSSDKG
+564 YSIPVSSNKG

-607 LGIKYKKFR
+607 LGKKYKKFR
-616 IRSPSDYAG
+616 IRSPSNYAG
-625 EYESD
+625 EYDETD

-644 WTGGTTVET
+644 WTGGTTIET
-653 ISQYVQRVYTHQ
+653 VSPYVQRVYTHP

-697 DPRRSPKS
+697 DPFSSPKP
-705 DSYTEYYRARIGF
+705 DSYTEYYRAAVSF

-730 SFTTDWDTSQDIY
+730 NFTTDWNTSQDIY

-766 PDPKDDPD
+766 PDSEDDPD

-786 GDVILYAIWEGI
+786 GIVNLYAIWEGI
-798 DCSVTV
+798 DCPVTV

-810 YKLPNFPLILGYWS
+810 YKLQNFPLIYGYWS
-824 DENEEEKAN
+824 KENGGEKAN
-833 TMEISPRG
+833 QMEIAPRG

-847 KYNGRIWGEISEEY
+847 KYNGSIWGEISEEY

-867 DTVYESI
+867 DTVYKSI

-955 CIGWSTDASAS
+955 CIGWSTDANAS
-966 IPDYA
+966 VPDYA

-1035 PDLDWAFSGWKC
+1035 LDLDWAFSGWKC

-1071 TELWFFGTY
+1071 TELWFFGIY

-1160 SGAPNY
+1160 SGAPIY
-1166 SDDKDDNI
+1166 SDDNI

-1195 DSYSAMLT
+1195 DSYSAMLI

-1233 SPVSPDDN
+1233 SPASPDDS
-1241 STDSRR
+1241 STDSKR

-1277 PNGKAHN
+1277 PKGKAHN
-1284 VVALNSKYSLTDG
+1284 VVALNSKYSLDADG
-1297 HINGGTTS
+1297 LINGGMTS

-1310 SQLPLSYSSD
+1310 AQLPLSYSSD

-1339 PPVIKM
+1339 PPVIEM

-1355 TKVIQY
+1355 TKVIRY

-1372 PAELLDESSQI
+1372 PAGMLDESVQI
-1383 FIAWRI
+1383 FYAWKV
-1389 DTSTTLVYPGD
+1389 STTPTIQMYPGD
-1400 PFIVGSNAMTL
+1400 AFFVGFDAMTL
-1411 TAYYIDYNAGDCDV
+1411 TALYTDLKSKDCDL
-1425 YTTEGS
+1425 YTSES
-1431 TTYTVTVGSGKT
+1431 AMTYTVNAKSGKT
-1443 HVTICAIGGGGA
+1443 HVTICAVGGGGA
-1455 GARGTSIKSIKQS
+1455 GAVGTILKTISVHVHGAYIN
-1468 QSGVT
+1468 
-1473 VYPLTAGGAGGGS
+1473 PLNAGGGGGGS
-1486 GYLHARRISVAEG
+1486 GYLSSRKIPISEG
-1499 DKLYIKLGRGGQS
+1499 DKLYIKLGKGGQTK
-1512 YSASGER
+1512 SASGEK
-1519 TVVSF
+1519 TSVYLGET
-1524 DDANGKVIVSAK
+1524 NGKLIVYADG
-1536 EGAGGTSSTVGG
+1536 GAGGKSGKTGG
-1548 TGGAGYKSGG
+1548 SGGAGFKSGG
-1558 AGGYPYISKKSDYP
+1558 AGGYPFVSKESDYP
-1572 NDVKY
+1572 DKVK
-1577 INSIDGSGAPG
+1577 IIASMDGDGAPEAY
-1588 TFGLGGANDQN
+1588 GLGGVSSTYDA
-1599 WAGGIS
+1599 ASVHYIRGGA
-1605 YFWGGGGGGAAPP
+1605 GGGGAPP
-1618 RVGKVEGMG
+1618 RVGTAEGMG
-1627 GSGVKLKDSSR
+1627 GSGLELRDSSR
-1638 KMDGT
+1638 SVDGT
-1643 FGGGGGG
+1643 LGGGGGG
-1650 ASAVAGSFGK
+1650 TWGTGDGFGK
-1660 GGDGYVCLI
+1660 GGDGYVCLF

>member
-1 MGYSVIT
+1 MGRVVFT
-8 SSGSG
+8 SGSG
-13 SWTVPSY
+13 EWTTPS
-20 VHKVKIMMLGAGGGG
+20 
-35 GGAAAYSDGTRFR
+35 
-48 SGGGGGGGACVY
+48 
-60 FELDVVPGSSIS
+60 
-72 YVVGAKGSTGNGSAN
+72 
-87 LGLVKGGR
+87 
-95 GGDGGAT
+95 
-102 SCTYKDITYSVEGGH
+102 
-117 GGNAGIISDS
+117 
-127 VASGGEGG
+127 
-135 AGGSEGTY
+135 GTY
-143 SKYIW
+143 DLT
-148 KSGGYSGGGA
+148 
-158 GSSGSGYGA
+158 
-167 GSVGNS
+167 VT
-173 SYGGGGGG
+173 
-181 IYSSAYNMVK
+181 
-191 DVYHN
+191 
-196 SPLGGQGVNVDIVE
+196 L
-210 HYSLMDAYLGT
+210 
-221 GGAGGTAGNRS
+221 
-232 GNAAAI
+232 
-238 AGGYGGDGVIII
+238 
-250 QYGELHAITSGSS
+250 
-263 TWSTPDGVFSLL
+263 
-275 GVAIIGAGGGG
+275 IGAGGGG
-286 GGSIKSKSSNNTR
+286 GGSAIR
-299 EGGGGGGGASVL
+299 EANKVVGGGGGGGGACTKFSITT
-311 YSANTYPGKQY
+311 SPGLTWS
-322 PYSVGDGGSGG
+322 YSVGVGGSGG
-333 RGISNLN
+333 TAAAN
-340 TDYIT
+340 
-345 GNSGEDGGDTTFMGI
+345 DGGNGAVVGNPGSNGGETLFGRYKVSGGSPGSGGAEALPIIHDAIGGE
-360 TMPGGKG
+360 GGKG
-367 GGGGYKTQSGEGEGS
+367 GKSPSTIYD
-382 GGAGG
+382 GG
-387 KKGFFI
+387 KGGNLGKAGVGL
-393 STGAGIGD
+393 GAAI
-401 PGGSGGAG
+401 PTSGTYP
-409 WSSGSEYGAG
+409 SET
-419 SSVQDA
+419 
-425 GGGGGGIGRMAY
+425 GGGGGGLG
-437 NYASGSGFT
+437 
-446 PNTPSSASLAASE
+446 SSANTIYSYVKNLGYEPKTYAPTSNSGAE
-459 GGKNGQY
+459 GGKPGSY
-466 GTGGGGDSGFD
+466 GTGGCGAQGYMN
-477 SSGRYG
+477 GRYG
-483 VGGRGGNGLILIE
+483 TGGKGGDGLIVIE
-496 YPLAVDTVS
+496 YEPIESVRFTVRP
-505 FTISSENGIVK
+505 TNCQV
-516 DPRIDYSERTSVTVP
+516 
-531 VPIGATYSVIKEQ
+531 
-544 DDSYNGKTG
+544 G
-553 EVEIRYDAGVI
+553 E
-564 YSIPVSSDKG
+564 
-574 YGNPV
+574 
-579 WTSKSGTI
+579 SGTI
-587 SSSTT
+587 ASTRDVVLDVPKGTEYTVSSVTGQDDIRYKIAISHPTVSYFEDIYVLAMEGYEVEPISPSSATLNSNTVLNVNGYLATYTGTIYKNKYPNFKVNLRYSGFVEYTSNSTSFSYKMGDRIDVDWGPGYAT
-592 ISVTYSKNIYSGTVY
+592 YEVEDQYHRRKNIHGGTNKQSIKYYKKTQFDIEISDSGDANNLMGYNCVVNPDPKDPPLSSVVDEYRVSVTY
-607 LGIKYKKFR
+607 
-616 IRSPSDYAG
+616 
-625 EYESD
+625 
-630 KEILY
+630 
-635 YYGDYLDVD
+635 
-644 WTGGTTVET
+644 
-653 ISQYVQRVYTHQ
+653 
-665 DTRSEEVEY
+665 
-674 VSLPS
+674 
-679 QTGGDGKTMDAQN
+679 
-692 SNIFP
+692 
-697 DPRRSPKS
+697 DP
-705 DSYTEYYRARIGF
+705 
-718 NANGGTL
+718 NGGTL
-725 AAGTS
+725 PSGTNIVNTEWGTS
-730 SFTTDWDTSQDIY
+730 EYVSIE
-743 ADLPSH
+743 LPPH
-749 PTRTNYIF
+749 PVKNNYIF
-757 KGWAINNSN
+757 KGWIKDNST
-766 PDPKDDPD
+766 PTAEDDPD
-774 VYPNES
+774 IYPWES
-780 GHYFHF
+780 HHSFRYGMNRM
-786 GDVILYAIWEGI
+786 YAIWEGI

-810 YKLPNFPLILGYWS
+810 YKLQNFPLIYGYWS
-824 DENEEEKAN
+824 NENEGEKAN
-833 TMEISPRG
+833 QMEIASRG
-841 TSTIPV
+841 TSKIPV
-847 KYNGRIWGEISEEY
+847 KYNGRIWGEISNKYNGEL
-861 YDEPRP
+861 RP

-874 VWNKDNN
+874 VWDKDGK

-889 TTTDVKIYLHLY
+889 TTTDAKIYLQLY

-930 VYDDIDFPKYSD
+930 VYDGIDFPKYSD

-984 GDVTVSL
+984 GDVTVNL

-999 TVYFDPYNDSNS
+999 TVYFDPYKDSNS

-1059 SEVAAYSFRGVG
+1059 SEVAGYSFRGVG
-1071 TELWFFGTY
+1071 TELWFYGVY
-1080 TQRKYYPVVFVDNLD
+1080 MQRKYYPVVFVDNLD
-1095 SPASIAKC
+1095 LPASIAKC

-1115 TIKTDDGKNF
+1115 TIKTDNGENF

-1166 SDDKDDNI
+1166 SDDNI
-1174 HMAVS
+1174 HMAIS
-1179 CGEYGIIDLGD
+1179 CGKYGIIDLGD

-1241 STDSRR
+1241 NKDSRR

-1284 VVALNSKYSLTDG
+1284 VVALNSKYSLNAKG
-1297 HINGGTTS
+1297 FINGGMTS

-1473 VYPLTAGGAGGGS
+1473 IYPLTAGGAGGGS

-1627 GSGVKLKDSSR
+1627 GSGEKLKDSSR

-1650 ASAVAGSFGK
+1650 AGAVAGSFGK

>member
-1 MGYSVIT
+1 MGYKVIT

-35 GGAAAYSDGTRFR
+35 GGAAALTDNTSFC
-48 SGGGGGGGACVY
+48 SGGGGGGGASVY
-60 FELDVVPGSSIS
+60 FEWDVTPGSSIS
-72 YVVGAKGSTGNGSAN
+72 YVIGSGGTGGS
-87 LGLVKGGR
+87 GLVGGSPGPVSGSNGR
-95 GGDGGAT
+95 DGGAT
-102 SCTYKDITYSVEGGH
+102 SCTYKGTTYSAEGGR
-117 GGNAGIISDS
+117 GGGGATALS
-127 VASGGEGG
+127 VSGESGG
-135 AGGSEGTY
+135 AGGAGASESTY
-143 SKYIW
+143 PKYIW
-148 KSGGYSGGGA
+148 KAGGYSGGGA

-167 GSVGNS
+167 GSVGNGS
-173 SYGGGGGG
+173 CGGGGGG

-196 SPLGGQGVNVDIVE
+196 SPLGGQGIKANVESDT
-210 HYSLMDAYLGT
+210 YYGFMDGYLGT
-221 GGAGGTAGNRS
+221 GGAGGTAGFKS
-232 GNAAAI
+232 GNITAI
-238 AGGYGGDGVIII
+238 AGGDGGNGVIII
-250 QYGELHAITSGSS
+250 QYSELHAIKSGSG
-263 TWSTPDGVFSLL
+263 TWSTPSGVFRLL
-275 GVAIIGAGGGG
+275 NVVIIGAGGGG
-286 GGSIKSKSSNNTR
+286 GGSIKSKSSDNTR
-299 EGGGGGGGASVL
+299 EGGGGGGGGSVL
-311 YSANTYPGKQY
+311 YSANTYPGKSW
-322 PYSVGDGGSGG
+322 PYSVGSGGSGG

-345 GNSGEDGGDTTFMGI
+345 GNPGGDGGETTFMGN
-360 TMPGGKG
+360 TMSGGKG

-387 KKGFFI
+387 AVN
-393 STGAGIGD
+393 SSLGIPS

-409 WSSGSEYGAG
+409 WRSGSGYGAG
-419 SSVQDA
+419 SSVQNA
-425 GGGGGGIGRMAY
+425 GGGGGGIGNAAAY
-437 NYASGSGFT
+437 DFASGEGYT
-446 PNTPSSASLAASE
+446 PNTPSSTSIDASE
-459 GGKNGQY
+459 GGKPGHY

-483 VGGRGGNGLILIE
+483 VGGRGGDGLILIE

-505 FTISSENGIVK
+505 FTIKSTGGIAN
-516 DPRIDYSERTSVTVP
+516 DPRNNGSESTYLTVTA
-531 VPIGATYSVIKEQ
+531 PIGATYAVVDE
-544 DDSYNGKTG
+544 
-553 EVEIRYDAGVI
+553 YDTSQGGRAGYVKVTYDGQTI
-564 YSIPVSSDKG
+564 YMIPVSSNIG

-592 ISVTYSKNIYSGTVY
+592 VSVTYSKVTYSGTVH
-607 LGIKYKKFR
+607 LGTKYAKFR
-616 IRSPSDYAG
+616 IIYPSSYAG
-625 EYESD
+625 EYTSD
-630 KEILY
+630 KVIEY
-635 YYGDYLDVD
+635 QYQDRVDVD
-644 WTGGTTVET
+644 WTGGTTIET
-653 ISQYVQRVYTHQ
+653 VSPYVQRVYTHPN
-665 DTRSEEVEY
+665 TNVEEAY
-674 VSLPS
+674 YSPLYS
-679 QTGGDGKTMDAQN
+679 QTEGDGKYMDAF
-692 SNIFP
+692 SCDIYP
-697 DPRRSPKS
+697 YPRESPKPT
-705 DSYTEYYRARIGF
+705 SYTEYYRARINF
-718 NANGGTL
+718 DANGGTL

-730 SFTTDWDTSQDIY
+730 GFISEWSPSQDIY
-743 ADLPSH
+743 VDLPSH
-749 PTRTNYIF
+749 PTRTNYAF
-757 KGWAINNSN
+757 KGWSINNSN

-774 VYPNES
+774 VYPSES
-780 GHYFHF
+780 GHYIHF
-786 GDVILYAIWEGI
+786 GDVILYAIWGQ
-798 DCSVTV
+798 
-804 IVRNYA
+804 
-810 YKLPNFPLILGYWS
+810 
-824 DENEEEKAN
+824 
-833 TMEISPRG
+833 
-841 TSTIPV
+841 
-847 KYNGRIWGEISEEY
+847 
-861 YDEPRP
+861 
-867 DTVYESI
+867 
-874 VWNKDNN
+874 
-881 AISFPYQV
+881 AI
-889 TTTDVKIYLHLY
+889 
-901 PYNVTIKFYKN
+901 
-912 DGTTDVYTY
+912 
-921 KGGSDGNLY
+921 
-930 VYDDIDFPKYSD
+930 
-942 MNLGANSTDNTKV
+942 
-955 CIGWSTDASAS
+955 
-966 IPDYA
+966 
-971 DGYNGYVVESTSP
+971 
-984 GDVTVSL
+984 
-991 YAVWGEVV
+991 

-1017 KTNPATGRLISTP
+1017 KTDPVTDRLISTP

-1035 PDLDWAFSGWKC
+1035 LDLDWAFSGWKC

-1115 TIKTDDGKNF
+1115 TIKTDDDENF

-1140 FEIGYSEQVKLN
+1140 FEIGYSKQVKLN

-1160 SGAPNY
+1160 SGAPIY
-1166 SDDKDDNI
+1166 SDDNI

-1241 STDSRR
+1241 STDSRK

-1277 PNGKAHN
+1277 PKGKAHN
-1284 VVALNSKYSLTDG
+1284 VVALNSKYSLDADG
-1297 HINGGTTS
+1297 FINGGMTS

-1310 SQLPLSYSSD
+1310 AQLPLSYSSD

-1339 PPVIKM
+1339 PPVIEM

-1355 TKVIQY
+1355 TKVIRY

>member
-1 MGYSVIT
+1 MGYKVIT

-48 SGGGGGGGACVY
+48 SGGGGGGGACVH
-60 FELDVVPGSSIS
+60 FELDVAPGSSIS
-72 YVVGAKGSTGNGSAN
+72 YVVGAKGSGGNYSVN
-87 LGLVKGGR
+87 SGLVKGGR
-95 GGDGGAT
+95 GRDGGTT
-102 SCTYKDITYSVEGGH
+102 SCTYNGITYSVEGGR
-117 GGNAGIISDS
+117 GGNAGVISDDGI
-127 VASGGEGG
+127 SGGEGG

-143 SKYIW
+143 SKYSW

-173 SYGGGGGG
+173 SCGGGGGG
-181 IYSSAYNMVK
+181 IYSNAYNMVK
-191 DVYHN
+191 DAYHK
-196 SPLGGQGVNVDIVE
+196 SPLGGQGIIADVE
-210 HYSLMDAYLGT
+210 SDTYYGFMDGYLGT
-221 GGAGGTAGNRS
+221 GGAGGTAGLRS
-232 GNAAAI
+232 GNVTAV
-238 AGGYGGDGVIII
+238 AGGDGGNGVIII
-250 QYGELHAITSGSS
+250 QYSELHAIKSGSG
-263 TWSTPDGVFSLL
+263 TWSTPSGVFRLL
-275 GVAIIGAGGGG
+275 NVAIIGAGGGG
-286 GGSIKSKSSNNTR
+286 GGSIKSKSSDNTR
-299 EGGGGGGGASVL
+299 EGGGGGGGGSVL
-311 YSANTYPGKQY
+311 YSANTYPGKSWS
-322 PYSVGDGGSGG
+322 YSVGSGGSGG

-345 GNSGEDGGDTTFMGI
+345 GNPGGDGGDTKFMDN
-360 TMPGGKG
+360 TMSGGKG
-367 GGGGYKTQSGEGEGS
+367 GGAGYKTQSGEGDGS

-387 KKGFFI
+387 AANSSLG
-393 STGAGIGD
+393 SPS

-409 WSSGSEYGAG
+409 WSSGSGYGAG
-419 SSVQDA
+419 SSVQNA
-425 GGGGGGIGRMAY
+425 GGGGGGIGSAAAH
-437 NYASGSGFT
+437 NFASGEGYT
-446 PNTPSSASLAASE
+446 PNTPSSTSIDASE
-459 GGKNGQY
+459 GGKPGHY

-477 SSGRYG
+477 SSGKYG
-483 VGGRGGNGLILIE
+483 VGGRGGDGLILIE

-505 FTISSENGIVK
+505 FTIKSTNGIAN
-516 DPRIDYSERTSVTVP
+516 DPRNNGSESTYLTVT
-531 VPIGATYSVIKEQ
+531 VPIGATYAVVDE
-544 DDSYNGKTG
+544 
-553 EVEIRYDAGVI
+553 YDTSQGGRAGYVKVTYDGQTI
-564 YSIPVSSDKG
+564 YMIPVSSNIG

-592 ISVTYSKNIYSGTVY
+592 VSVTYSKVTYSGTVH
-607 LGIKYKKFR
+607 LGTKYAKFR
-616 IRSPSDYAG
+616 IIYPSSYAG
-625 EYESD
+625 EYTSD
-630 KEILY
+630 KVIEY
-635 YYGDYLDVD
+635 QYQDRVDVD
-644 WTGGTTVET
+644 WTGGTTIET
-653 ISQYVQRVYTHQ
+653 VSPYVQRVYTHPN
-665 DTRSEEVEY
+665 TNVEEAY
-674 VSLPS
+674 YSPLYS
-679 QTGGDGKTMDAQN
+679 QTEGDGKYMDAF
-692 SNIFP
+692 SCDIYP
-697 DPRRSPKS
+697 YPRESPKPT
-705 DSYTEYYRARIGF
+705 SYTEYYRARINF
-718 NANGGTL
+718 DANGGTL

-730 SFTTDWDTSQDIY
+730 GFISEWSPSQDIY
-743 ADLPSH
+743 VDLPSH
-749 PTRTNYIF
+749 PTRTNYAF
-757 KGWAINNSN
+757 KGWSINNNN

-774 VYPNES
+774 VYPSES
-780 GHYFHF
+780 GHYIHF
-786 GDVILYAIWEGI
+786 GDVILYAIWGQ
-798 DCSVTV
+798 
-804 IVRNYA
+804 
-810 YKLPNFPLILGYWS
+810 
-824 DENEEEKAN
+824 
-833 TMEISPRG
+833 
-841 TSTIPV
+841 
-847 KYNGRIWGEISEEY
+847 
-861 YDEPRP
+861 
-867 DTVYESI
+867 
-874 VWNKDNN
+874 
-881 AISFPYQV
+881 AI
-889 TTTDVKIYLHLY
+889 
-901 PYNVTIKFYKN
+901 
-912 DGTTDVYTY
+912 
-921 KGGSDGNLY
+921 
-930 VYDDIDFPKYSD
+930 
-942 MNLGANSTDNTKV
+942 
-955 CIGWSTDASAS
+955 
-966 IPDYA
+966 
-971 DGYNGYVVESTSP
+971 
-984 GDVTVSL
+984 
-991 YAVWGEVV
+991 

-1017 KTNPATGRLISTP
+1017 KTDPVTDRLISTP

-1035 PDLDWAFSGWKC
+1035 LDLDWAFSGWKC

-1115 TIKTDDGKNF
+1115 TIKTDDGENF
-1125 NPSAKSWQPYQSSQI
+1125 DPSAKSWQPYQSSQI
-1140 FEIGYSEQVKLN
+1140 FEAGYSEQVKLN

-1166 SDDKDDNI
+1166 SDDNI

-1277 PNGKAHN
+1277 PKEKAHN
-1284 VVALNSKYSLTDG
+1284 VVALDSKYSLDADG
-1297 HINGGTTS
+1297 FINGGMTS

-1339 PPVIKM
+1339 PPVIEM

-1355 TKVIQY
+1355 TKVIRY